1 MLAHPSLHCFPPKFA
16 VLLLPRP
23 KVPGPSNSRDLGH
36 HVPTCHCR
44 SWVSRALLRFTV
56 LSPACLPATLSLHCL
71 VNNNIS
77 WFCLR
82 CISVVYNYLWRN
94 RQMSPRLDHFH
105 GQPYLLLSIPL
116 SLSLITLST
125 LDPGAV
131 IY

>member
-1 MLAHPSLHCFPPKFA
+1 MLVLPSLLYSSQVFFFPESSQNEGA
-16 VLLLPRP
+16 R
-23 KVPGPSNSRDLGH
+23 PSNFRVRSSHPHLSLPMLGIMQDAAFL
-36 HVPTCHCR
+36 C
-44 SWVSRALLRFTV
+44 
-56 LSPACLPATLSLHCL
+56 TLSLSCLPRSPSHCL

-94 RQMSPRLDHFH
+94 RQMSPCLDHFH
-105 GQPYLLLSIPL
+105 GQPYLSLSIPL